1 MVTLLVV
8 GQLRLI
14 ITTITVFYILVA
26 LCCPCLVT
34 LLSILAHA
42 TVGEY
47 IHLVPLALLAQAC
60 PLVTKNVLPATE
72 DTLVRTASDA
82 SLLRNVASH
91 LVIRRISRGIGRPAQ
106 KSHIFSVSAFP
117 RRARG

>member
-47 IHLVPLALLAQAC
+47 IHFVPLPLLAQAC
-60 PLVTKNVLPATE
+60 PLVTDYVLPATE
-72 DTLVRTASDA
+72 DSLVRAAGDA
-82 SLLRNVASH
+82 SLQHSLPHERQLRLH
-91 LVIRRISRGIGRPAQ
+91 LLELEPPVRS
-106 KSHIFSVSAFP
+106 SV
-117 RRARG
+117 